1 MVPGSHRTMHAD
13 AAQIR
18 EIPADEPIEC
28 TVVLRRR
35 GDAPDPATGEI
46 LTRQELA
53 DRYGA
58 DPADVALLTKTVTDA
73 GAAVESV
80 DVTSRRVKVSGPASV
95 LAALFGTTLKQASV
109 PELPGGSGDAASSM
123 TQIRYRS
130 GELSVPAAL
139 DGVVTAVL
147 GLDTR
152 PQGRPHFRPGAV
164 GPHKATSTSYTPVQL
179 ARIYQMPDDADGT
192 GQVIAIIE
200 LGGGFSEDDLKTY
213 FGSLGVTMPEVV
225 AVGVDGATNSP
236 GGGADGPDGE
246 VMLDIEVAGAIA
258 PGSSIKVYFA
268 PNTDAGFLDAVV
280 EAAQADPTPAAISI
294 SWGASESE
302 WTAQARKSM
311 DDAFADA
318 ATLGVTVTAA
328 AGDDGSNDRVGDGKA
343 HADFP
348 ASSPHALGCGG
359 TSLDADP
366 DTGEVSSETVWNNG
380 ASGGAT
386 GGGVSADFALPSWQG
401 AAGVPARPNGQHGRG
416 VPDVAGVADPQT
428 GYQVRVDGKNMV
440 FGGTSAVAPLW
451 AALIARLVQSLG
463 RPLGLLQPSIYPVS
477 AGAGSGS
484 GSSHGKHATHKSHP
498 PHDESAPPGFRDVTS
513 GNNGAFTAGPGW
525 DACTGLGVPVGTD
538 LLAALKTSA
547 GSGGGS
553 ASTGQHHG
561 GPASGGSGSGGSGSG
576 GSASGG

>member
-1 MVPGSHRTMHAD
+1 MHPD

-35 GDAPDPATGEI
+35 GDAPEPATGEI
-46 LTRQELA
+46 LTREELA
-53 DRYGA
+53 GRYGA

-179 ARIYQMPDDADGT
+179 ARIYQMPNDADGT

-366 DTGEVSSETVWNNG
+366 ETGAVSSETVWNNG

-451 AALIARLVQSLG
+451 A
-463 RPLGLLQPSIYPVS
+463 
-477 AGAGSGS
+477 
-484 GSSHGKHATHKSHP
+484 
-498 PHDESAPPGFRDVTS
+498 
-513 GNNGAFTAGPGW
+513 
-525 DACTGLGVPVGTD
+525 
-538 LLAALKTSA
+538 
-547 GSGGGS
+547 
-553 ASTGQHHG
+553 
-561 GPASGGSGSGGSGSG
+561 
-576 GSASGG
+576 